1 MSLHD
6 RVMEVMGTDP
16 GREWTCREI
25 ADILHP
31 GLAQWEK
38 NGPIKNVNTIL
49 HRAVKY
55 GLVRQTGRGS
65 RGHPSTWR
73 LEQE

>member
-31 GLAQWEK
+31 GLAQWER
-38 NGPIKNVNTIL
+38 NGPIKNVNAVL
-49 HRAVKY
+49 H
-55 GLVRQTGRGS
+55 L
-65 RGHPSTWR
+65 
-73 LEQE
+73 L

>member
-6 RVMEVMGTDP
+6 RIMETMRTNP
-16 GREWTCREI
+16 GKEWTCREI
-25 ADILHP
+25 LDIIQP
-31 GLAQWEK
+31 GLAQWER
-38 NGPIKNVNTIL
+38 NGPLKNINTAL

-55 GLVRQTGRGS
+55 GCVQQTGKGH

-73 LEQE
+73 LAE